1 MKDGFEVFVE
11 EFWVWGACCWWAAKL
26 ERREVV
32 SSVFDFSK
40 IGRRITVGPE
50 DMMLLG
56 FCEKDGLDY
65 RGMSYEVESMSFI
78 LKETLCYYSRE

>member
-50 DMMLLG
+50 DMML
-56 FCEKDGLDY
+56 
-65 RGMSYEVESMSFI
+65 EVESMSFI